1 MTHSTFK
8 QFLSEEGPAFL
19 KELPRSIVAEL
30 AQYKKEMPI
39 ATLMRGQKRAV
50 LDQEP
55 IAYIDSMVPDPA
67 SDGRGNYVLK
77 LHKFMINKDRPS
89 VSMNDELQVK
99 LDDGFERAY
108 GVKPR
113 KSSMFCVRVS
123 GDGHGIGFARDYGT
137 PCMVM
142 PVNGYKYMWSL
153 EYDDLFFATTPENIP
168 ADPTPEQVDKFIK
181 KARYRVNTELD
192 DVPAGHEI
200 MIYESDYYYCLSAW
214 SFTGRVPIDRPAD
227 DEGLFQSMLEISKG
241 F

>member
-1 MTHSTFK
+1 MALSPLIYDIECPVIIIWCQTIEQFYMTTIK
-8 QFLSEEGPAFL
+8 
-19 KELPRSIVAEL
+19 LPRIHNHGIVHRDVKP
-30 AQYKKEMPI
+30 QNIIISTDGKVKVTDFGI
-39 ATLMRGQKRAV
+39 A
-50 LDQEP
+50 
-55 IAYIDSMVPDPA
+55 
-67 SDGRGNYVLK
+67 
-77 LHKFMINKDRPS
+77 
-89 VSMNDELQVK
+89 
-99 LDDGFERAY
+99 RAY

-123 GDGHGIGFARDYGT
+123 GDGSGIGFARDYGT
-137 PCMVM
+137 PCIVM

-153 EYDDLFFATTPENIP
+153 EFDDLFFATTPENIP

-200 MIYESDYYYCLSAW
+200 MIYESDYYYCVSAW